1 MKEIIRRRTLG
12 PGLDGQLGPSGQFV
26 EVWATRRHHD
36 YLRVIQLQGFH
47 YFPNMVRRISGLLGL
62 FPVHFR
68 SNSGGKK
75 GTCRILAY

>member
-12 PGLDGQLGPSGQFV
+12 APGLDGQSGQFV

-47 YFPNMVRRISGLLGL
+47 YFPNMVRRISGLLDL
-62 FPVHFR
+62 FPV
-68 SNSGGKK
+68 
-75 GTCRILAY
+75 